1 LTRHWSCGI
10 RHSPSEAQPRSKRL
24 NVLLIQLKRIGDLIL
39 TVPAITAVRTKFPD
53 AKISLIVAHGSRELL
68 PAIEGIDQTFVARGR
83 ISDAVPWFG
92 IASGQ
97 FDYCLDFSRTDRSAF
112 LTLLSGA
119 HTRVTYDTVRR
130 EPLRQLSYN
139 QLVTSNVR
147 LVHTVD
153 YHLALLA
160 PLGVRDAASEIR
172 LVLPQAAKDQADAVI
187 STNDLPRDFVIL
199 HPGSARSEKFWMA
212 SRWAEVANQ
221 EGITFVLTGGKSRME
236 QDHIAQI
243 KSHLTRPII
252 DLSGHLDLLTL
263 GALIARARLLVTID
277 SAPMHLA
284 GALGTAQVDL
294 FGPTNPFHWH
304 PRSQSAVV
312 LRAGNAAPLDHFVP
326 QQAPH
331 QMKEISTKQVI
342 DAMESLLSSPTKPV
356 P

>member
-1 LTRHWSCGI
+1 M
-10 RHSPSEAQPRSKRL
+10 

-119 HTRVTYDTVRR
+119 RTRVTYDTVRR

-187 STNDLPRDFVIL
+187 STNDLPRRLCDPPSRLSPQRKVL
-199 HPGSARSEKFWMA
+199 DGVSLGGSSESGGNYLCAHGWEIEDGTGPHCADQIA
-212 SRWAEVANQ
+212 S
-221 EGITFVLTGGKSRME
+221 
-236 QDHIAQI
+236 
-243 KSHLTRPII
+243 
-252 DLSGHLDLLTL
+252 
-263 GALIARARLLVTID
+263 
-277 SAPMHLA
+277 
-284 GALGTAQVDL
+284 
-294 FGPTNPFHWH
+294 
-304 PRSQSAVV
+304 
-312 LRAGNAAPLDHFVP
+312 
-326 QQAPH
+326 
-331 QMKEISTKQVI
+331 
-342 DAMESLLSSPTKPV
+342 DASNN
-356 P
+356 